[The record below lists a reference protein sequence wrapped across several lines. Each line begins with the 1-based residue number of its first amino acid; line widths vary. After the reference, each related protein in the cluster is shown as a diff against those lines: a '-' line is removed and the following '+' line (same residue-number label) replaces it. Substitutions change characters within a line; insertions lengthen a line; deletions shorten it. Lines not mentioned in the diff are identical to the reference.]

1 MASSV
6 KEYKIDRNILDKVFL
21 DHLFSSLAPS
31 TPYLGDLGYYGEI
44 SAVFVTVSASV
55 ASHADVLRGSSRVPA
70 PRGAGTRDEPS
81 KNVCVRLQ
89 QARII
94 NGA

>member
-44 SAVFVTVSASV
+44 SAVLDCHFCHSM
-55 ASHADVLRGSSRVPA
+55 
-70 PRGAGTRDEPS
+70 RDFDS
-81 KNVCVRLQ
+81 
-89 QARII
+89 I
-94 NGA
+94 